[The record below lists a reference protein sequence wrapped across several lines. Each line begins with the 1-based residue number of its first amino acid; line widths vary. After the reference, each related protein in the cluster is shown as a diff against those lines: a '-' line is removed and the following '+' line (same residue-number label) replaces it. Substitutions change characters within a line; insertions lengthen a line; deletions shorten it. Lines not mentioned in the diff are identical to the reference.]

1 MRTSRRRFLRIAAG
15 VVAMPTVS
23 NVAWSQTYPTQ
34 PIRIVVGFG
43 PGGASDIL
51 ARLIGQW
58 LSERLHKPFV
68 IENRPGAGSNIGT
81 EAVVRA
87 QADGHTLLLIS
98 STNVMNIALYER
110 LNFDFIRDIAPVASI
125 AFNPGVMEVHP
136 AFPTKTIPEFIT
148 YAKANPGKLTMATS
162 GSGSPPHIWGELFKI
177 MAGVDLT
184 PVPYRGG
191 SGPALADLMS
201 GQIDVTFDPLL
212 SSIEFVKAGKLRALG
227 ITAAIRSEALP
238 QVPTVGEF
246 VPGYEAGAWLGIGAP
261 KNTPFEIIDKLNKE
275 INTALADP
283 KMKARLADLGGTP
296 LVNSPIDFAQL
307 IAKDAE
313 KWGKVIRTANIK
325 LD

>member
-1 MRTSRRRFLRIAAG
+1 MRTSRRRFLSLAAG
-15 VVAMPTVS
+15 VVAMPPAS
-23 NVAWSQTYPTQ
+23 HLAWSQAYPTQ
-34 PIRIVVGFG
+34 PVRIIVGFG

-58 LSERLHKPFV
+58 LSEHLHQPFI

-81 EAVVRA
+81 EAVARA

-110 LNFDFIRDIAPVASI
+110 LSFDFIRDIAPVASI
-125 AFNPGVMEVHP
+125 AFNPGVMEVNP
-136 AFPTKTIPEFIT
+136 ALSVKTVPEFIT
-148 YAKANPGKLTMATS
+148 YAKANPSKLTMATS

-191 SGPALADLMS
+191 SGPALADLMG
-201 GQIDVTFDPLL
+201 GQVDVTFDPLL
-212 SSIEFVKAGKLRALG
+212 SSIEFIKAGKLRALA
-227 ITAAIRSEALP
+227 ITSATRSEKLP

-261 KNTPFEIIDKLNKE
+261 KNTPPEIIDKLNKE
-275 INTALADP
+275 INAALADP
-283 KMKARLADLGGTP
+283 KMKARLADLGGTA
-296 LVNSPIDFAQL
+296 LVNSPSDFAHL

-313 KWGKVIRTANIK
+313 KWGKVVRTANIR

>member
-1 MRTSRRRFLRIAAG
+1 MRTSRRRFLSLAAG

-23 NVAWSQTYPTQ
+23 HLAWSQAYPTQ
-34 PIRIVVGFG
+34 PVRIVVGFG

-58 LSERLHKPFV
+58 LSERLHQPFI

-110 LNFDFIRDIAPVASI
+110 LSFDFIRDIAPVASI
-125 AFNPGVMEVHP
+125 AFNPGVMEVNP
-136 AFPTKTIPEFIT
+136 AFPAKTVPEFIT

-191 SGPALADLMS
+191 SGPALADLMG
-201 GQIDVTFDPLL
+201 GQVDVTFDPLL
-212 SSIEFVKAGKLRALG
+212 SSTEFIKAGKLRALA
-227 ITAAIRSEALP
+227 ITSATRSEKLP

-261 KNTPFEIIDKLNKE
+261 KNTPPEIIDKLNKE
-275 INTALADP
+275 INAALADP
-283 KMKARLADLGGTP
+283 KMKVRLADLGGTA
-296 LVNSPIDFAQL
+296 LVNSPTDFAQL

-313 KWGKVIRTANIK
+313 KWGKVVRTANIR

>member
-1 MRTSRRRFLRIAAG
+1 MRTSRRRFLNLAAG
-15 VVAMPTVS
+15 VVAFPAVS
-23 NVAWSQTYPTQ
+23 RLASAQTYPTQ
-34 PIRIVVGFG
+34 PVRIVVGFG

-51 ARLIGQW
+51 ARLIGQR
-58 LSERLHKPFV
+58 LSERLNQPFV

-87 QADGHTLLLIS
+87 TPDGHTLLLMS

-110 LNFDFIRDIAPVASI
+110 LSFDFIRDVAPVASI
-125 AFNPGVMEVHP
+125 AFNPGVMEVNP
-136 AFPTKTIPEFIT
+136 AFPAKTVPEFIT
-148 YAKANPGKLTMATS
+148 YAKAHPGKLTMATS

-177 MAGVDLT
+177 MAGVDLI

-191 SGPALADLMS
+191 SGPALADLIG
-201 GQIDVTFDPLL
+201 GQVDVTFDPLL
-212 SSIEFVKAGKLRALG
+212 SSIEFVKAGKLRALA
-227 ITAAIRSEALP
+227 ITTATRSEMLP

-261 KNTPFEIIDKLNKE
+261 KNTPPEIIEKLNNE
-275 INTALADP
+275 INAILGDP
-283 KMKARLADLGGTP
+283 KMKARLAELGGTA
-296 LVNSPIDFAQL
+296 LVNSPADFARL

-313 KWGKVIRTANIK
+313 KWGKVIRAANIK

>member
-23 NVAWSQTYPTQ
+23 NVTWSQAYPTQ